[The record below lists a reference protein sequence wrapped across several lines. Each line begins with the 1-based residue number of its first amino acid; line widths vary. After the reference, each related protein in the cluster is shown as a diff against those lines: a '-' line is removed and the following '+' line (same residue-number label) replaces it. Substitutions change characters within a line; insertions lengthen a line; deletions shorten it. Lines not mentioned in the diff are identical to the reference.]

1 MTTDATSVTSEAPRA
16 MRFAS
21 SSRSRGRV
29 RTPTTPMSGISARTV
44 TQGNPCV
51 MVASPG
57 PYDEQARADE
67 ERADQHGQ
75 GIGAGE
81 GGLGASDPTGCS
93 ADPRSEPV
101 DGAVDA
107 ECVDEYARPRAV

>member
-51 MVASPG
+51 MVASPS
-57 PYDEQARADE
+57 PYDEQGGADEQRADE
-67 ERADQHGQ
+67 HGQ
-75 GIGAGE
+75 GVRARE
-81 GGLGASDPTGCS
+81 AGLGASDPARCS
-93 ADPRSEPV
+93 ADQRGESVDRPV
-101 DGAVDA
+101 DTATVEEDQ
-107 ECVDEYARPRAV
+107 